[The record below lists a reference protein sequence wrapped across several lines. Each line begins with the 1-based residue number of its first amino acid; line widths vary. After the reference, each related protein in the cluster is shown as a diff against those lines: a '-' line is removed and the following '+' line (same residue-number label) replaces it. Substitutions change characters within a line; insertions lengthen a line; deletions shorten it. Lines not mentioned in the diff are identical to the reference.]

1 MALRGPNSESRVHC
15 LRLAERQIRTLCSLA
30 ITATIRHSWA
40 GSYQKTLGS
49 RNSREPMS
57 MTGLPEY
64 LVHV

>member
-1 MALRGPNSESRVHC
+1 M
-15 LRLAERQIRTLCSLA
+15 RTLCSLA

-49 RNSREPMS
+49 RNSRELMS